1 MTEDGAKESSS
12 QTGAASTG
20 AGQSGSTGAEERK
33 FTQTDMDNL
42 AGKVRAEARA
52 TFERE
57 AEEKRKQEDINKLEG
72 EQRIKA
78 QFEADLEKERTA
90 RAEAERALGIA
101 KAGVELSKLGYD
113 PEFAELMVGKDDAET
128 EANIKRLDQMI
139 TQQVSKIVNANL
151 KKGAPPVS
159 NGESGESNKLRDMI
173 FKAGGVEVKKEVK

>member
-1 MTEDGAKESSS
+1 MTDDGTKESNS
-12 QTGAASTG
+12 QTGTP
-20 AGQSGSTGAEERK
+20 EPERK
-33 FTQTDMDNL
+33 FTQADMDNL
-42 AGKVRAEARA
+42 AGKIRAEARA

-57 AEEKRKQEDINKLEG
+57 AEEKRKQEDINKMEG

-113 PEFAELMVGKDDAET
+113 PDFAALMVGKDEAET
-128 EANIKRLDQMI
+128 LDNIKKLDQMI
-139 TQQVSKIVNANL
+139 TQQVAKIVNANL

-159 NGESGESNKLRDMI
+159 SGESGESNKLKEMI
-173 FKAGGVEVKKEVK
+173 FKAGGVEVKRK

>member
-1 MTEDGAKESSS
+1 MTEDGAKASNN
-12 QTGAASTG
+12 QTGATLAG
-20 AGQSGSTGAEERK
+20 AGQTGSPEPEERK

-42 AGKVRAEARA
+42 AGKIRAEARA

-57 AEEKRKQEDINKLEG
+57 AAEKRKQDDINKLEG

-113 PEFAELMVGKDDAET
+113 PEFAELMVGKSDAET

-151 KKGAPPVS
+151 KKGAPP
-159 NGESGESNKLRDMI
+159 NPDGGSGGSKELRDMI
-173 FKAGGVEVKKEVK
+173 FKAAGLKNDRS